1 MYRGNV
7 EVVIDQKDQR
17 NVKATLLKQLELEQV
32 LDRDVEHLSGVY
44 NLTAIDCYSNTLLML
59 HCLLCWLR
67 NMRALSAT

>member
-17 NVKATLLKQLELEQV
+17 NVKATLLKQLDLEQV

-44 NLTAIDCYSNTLLML
+44 NLTAIDCNLNTLLML
-59 HCLLCWLR
+59 HCLLSWLSI
-67 NMRALSAT
+67 MSAT